1 MWITIL
7 KIMKNHPPVDPYHQT
22 VPPSGVSRE
31 PVYSAGPYQGPYY
44 YGGGMPPPENE
55 VIQVDLMQLWH
66 VIRKRWRLG
75 AKVIGWVLGL
85 TFVYL
90 LFATRIYEA
99 TASVELNPR
108 RPRILSQ
115 QAAVIEDPAS
125 GQQFESTINTQLEKF
140 KSPVIFP
147 HVLKFYREAVAD
159 DERTDE
165 KVLKWL
171 ENNVEFSLV
180 RRTRLVEISF
190 RDDDPRVAMK
200 TANAFAAGA
209 EALARNENREASDSA
224 VTWLEVQAKVQQQE
238 VERADRALS
247 EARQTYRID
256 ALQGERETAKQAL
269 TTFSEALNEVERDL
283 AKERE
288 LLSVLD
294 TLELTPENAGSLP
307 AGIPRSDE
315 IADALDRWLVA
326 VTERD
331 ALLAN
336 FTREHPDVVAKD
348 QAIQLL
354 RDQAMAAIGRAR
366 TTTAA
371 NIRLLQQQ
379 AESLRRNKESQ
390 NDLSAE
396 LEKEILD
403 REMQL
408 SSYQRARDAANL
420 SYQGVLNRIQEA
432 RLSADENTT
441 TVKMV
446 VAAPLPENPVKPRKL
461 IVLLL
466 GMMMGGGLAV
476 VYAFVVERLE
486 DHVDGVDDVEVGCHI
501 KILGIVPHVD
511 CQSRKEMATATL
523 NNRFGVVTEA
533 FATLRSSLDAPDY
546 ARGNKV
552 VLVASSVPAEGKTST
567 CCNLAVVLARSGHKT
582 LLIDFDLRRPRINS
596 IFRMAAGRSGLLDY
610 LQDAGSEDPA
620 VLTYGVDGCPNLEV
634 IASRPVKG
642 VSPAELMGGQKMSKL
657 VAWAREHYD
666 RVVIDAPPLGILSDA
681 LVLSGLSDMVLVMA
695 RPGTSRKRVL
705 RHTIK
710 RFKEYGVGTIA
721 AVVNDVDLS
730 KATYDPYSPY
740 HHYAA
745 HSAAYLTPEAEDD
758 GDEAVAT
765 ARKS

>member
-1 MWITIL
+1 MSKKPNIDPNQQPL
-7 KIMKNHPPVDPYHQT
+7 PPPGAS
-22 VPPSGVSRE
+22 SG
-31 PVYSAGPYQGPYY
+31 PVYPAGPYQGPYY
-44 YGGGMPPPENE
+44 YGGGMQPQGDDF
-55 VIQVDLMQLWH
+55 ITIDLMQIWQVL
-66 VIRKRWRLG
+66 RKRWRLCAAVLG
-75 AKVIGWVLGL
+75 AVLGL
-85 TFVYL
+85 TILYVAL
-90 LFATRIYEA
+90 APRVYEA
-99 TASVELNPR
+99 TSSVELNPR
-108 RPRILSQ
+108 RPRILGQ

-125 GQQFESTINTQLEKF
+125 GQQFESTMNTQLEKF
-140 KSPVIFP
+140 RSPIILP
-147 HVLKFYREAVAD
+147 YVLDLYREVVSD
-159 DERTDE
+159 DERDE
-165 KVLKWL
+165 DEISKWL
-171 ENNVEFSLV
+171 ANNVEFSLV

-190 RDDDPRVAMK
+190 RDRDPRVAML
-200 TANAFAAGA
+200 TANAFAAAA
-209 EALARNENREASDSA
+209 EAMARNENREASDSA
-224 VTWLEVQAKVQQQE
+224 VAWLEAQARVQQQE
-238 VERADRALS
+238 VDRADRALS
-247 EARQTYRID
+247 RARQEFRLD
-256 ALQGERETAKQAL
+256 VLQGQRETARQSLITFNEAL
-269 TTFSEALNEVERDL
+269 TEIERDL

-294 TLELTPENAGSLP
+294 ALELTPENAGLLP

-331 ALLAN
+331 AMLAH

-371 NIRLLQQQ
+371 NIRLLEQQ
-379 AESLRRNKESQ
+379 ATSLRSNKEAQ
-390 NDLSAE
+390 NDLAAE

-446 VAAPLPENPVKPRKL
+446 VAAPLPESPIKPRVL

-466 GMMMGGGLAV
+466 GGMLGGGLAV
-476 VYAFVVERLE
+476 VYALVVERLE
-486 DHVDGVDDVEVGCHI
+486 DHVDGVDDVEVGCHV
-501 KILGIVPHVD
+501 KILGIVPHVE
-511 CQSRKEMATATL
+511 CNSRKEMATATL

-546 ARGNKV
+546 AGRNKV
-552 VLVASSVPAEGKTST
+552 MLVASSVPAEGKTST

-596 IFRMAAGRSGLLDY
+596 IFPMPTGHTGLLDY
-610 LQDAGSEDPA
+610 LQDANRENPDELA
-620 VLTYGVDGCPNLEV
+620 YAVDGCPNLEV

-642 VSPAELMGGQKMSKL
+642 ASPAELMGGQKMNKL
-657 VAWAREHYD
+657 LAWARENYD
-666 RVVIDAPPLGILSDA
+666 RVILDAPPLGILSDA
-681 LVLSGLSDMVLVMA
+681 LVLSGLSDFVLIMA

-705 RHTIK
+705 RYTIK
-710 RFKEYGVGTIA
+710 RFKEYGAANLA

-745 HSAAYLTPEAEDD
+745 HSAAYLTPEAEDEVEMS
-758 GDEAVAT
+758 GAG
-765 ARKS
+765 RKG

>member
-1 MWITIL
+1 MSKKT
-7 KIMKNHPPVDPYHQT
+7 NVDPYQQS
-22 VPPSGVSRE
+22 VPPTANPSG
-31 PVYSAGPYQGPYY
+31 PVYPAGPYQGPYY
-44 YGGGMPPPENE
+44 YGGGFPPQDSDIIN
-55 VIQVDLMQLWH
+55 IDLMQIWQVL
-66 VIRKRWRLG
+66 RKRWKLCAIVFG
-75 AKVIGWVLGL
+75 AILGL
-85 TFVYL
+85 TLLYL
-90 LFATRIYEA
+90 IIAPRVYEA
-99 TASVELNPR
+99 TSSVELSPR
-108 RPRILSQ
+108 RPRILGQ

-125 GQQFESTINTQLEKF
+125 GQQFESTMNTQLEKF
-140 KSPVIFP
+140 RSPIILP
-147 HVLKFYREAVAD
+147 YVLDLYREAVVD
-159 DERTDE
+159 DERDDTE
-165 KVLKWL
+165 ISKWL
-171 ENNVEFSLV
+171 EKNVQFSLV

-190 RDDDPRVAMK
+190 RDRDPEVAML

-209 EALARNENREASDSA
+209 EALARNENRAASDSA
-224 VTWLEVQAKVQQQE
+224 VSWLEAQARVQQQE
-238 VERADRALS
+238 VDRADRALS
-247 EARQTYRID
+247 GARQEFRLD
-256 ALQGERETAKQAL
+256 VLQGQRETARQSLVTFNEAL
-269 TTFSEALNEVERDL
+269 TEVERDL

-294 TLELTPENAGSLP
+294 DLELTPENAGLLP
-307 AGIPRSDE
+307 AGIPRANE

-379 AESLRRNKESQ
+379 AESLRRNKEAQ
-390 NDLSAE
+390 NDLAAE

-511 CQSRKEMATATL
+511 CHSRKEMATATL

-546 ARGNKV
+546 AGRNKV
-552 VLVASSVPAEGKTST
+552 ALVASSVPAEGKTST

-596 IFRMAAGRSGLLDY
+596 IFPMPAGQVGLLDY

-642 VSPAELMGGQKMSKL
+642 ASPAELMGGQKMSKL

-666 RVVIDAPPLGILSDA
+666 RVIIDAPPLGILSDA
-681 LVLSGLSDMVLVMA
+681 LVLSALSDCVLIMA

-710 RFKEYGVGTIA
+710 RFKEYGAGVIA